1 MSDSGLSDLV
11 RASVL
16 TGYRDLVLGL
26 RGDPGS
32 LLRRFKIDPGVLDRS
47 DALISFRAVV
57 RLLEGTSQALECP
70 DFGLRMSQQQDLAI
84 LGPVAIIGLN
94 SPTVGDALRAMI
106 DHLNFYS
113 PIVITTIEPIDAGR
127 VLLTYD
133 LALDREPHKRQLFE
147 LALGLYYRDMR
158 ILTQGHF
165 VPVAVSFRHT
175 PLLPQRV
182 YRRFFGS
189 CVRFGQPI
197 NAIVA
202 RQSDLRR
209 RIDNAD
215 PQLRTMFA
223 DYVRS
228 STSSHPLDM
237 GRQVAFLV
245 RKLLS
250 RAECT
255 LPAVARHLYLHERTL
270 QRRLTKGGISFEA
283 IVDSVRRERAEELL
297 SESRL
302 SMAEVATRL
311 GYHEQSSFNRA
322 CRRWFG
328 RAPNQF
334 KHQQLA
340 RTVS

>member
-1 MSDSGLSDLV
+1 MSGAGISDLV
-11 RASVL
+11 RSSVL
-16 TGYRDLVLGL
+16 TGYGDLVAGL
-26 RGDPGS
+26 NGDTGA
-32 LLRRFKIDPGVLDRS
+32 LLRRYKVDPRALERRDS
-47 DALISFRAVV
+47 LISFRAVV
-57 RLLEGTSQALECP
+57 KLLEGTAQSLGCL

-113 PIVITTIEPIDAGR
+113 PSVLTTIEPRDAGH

-133 LALDREPHKRQLFE
+133 LALDGEPHKRQLFE
-147 LALGLYYRDMR
+147 LALGLYYRDMQ

-165 VPVAVSFRHT
+165 VPVAVWFRHT
-175 PLLPQRV
+175 PLLPQRI
-182 YRRFFGS
+182 YRRYFGS
-189 CVRFGQPI
+189 AVRFGQPI

-215 PQLRTMFA
+215 PQLCALVA

-228 STSSHPLDM
+228 STASHPLDM
-237 GRQVAFLV
+237 ARQVAFLV
-245 RKLLS
+245 RKMLAH
-250 RAECT
+250 AECS

-270 QRRLTKGGISFEA
+270 QRRLTKSGASFEA
-283 IVDSVRRERAEELL
+283 IVDNVRRERAEELL

-302 SMAEVATRL
+302 SMAEVAARL

-328 RAPNQF
+328 RAPNEF

-340 RTVS
+340 RAES